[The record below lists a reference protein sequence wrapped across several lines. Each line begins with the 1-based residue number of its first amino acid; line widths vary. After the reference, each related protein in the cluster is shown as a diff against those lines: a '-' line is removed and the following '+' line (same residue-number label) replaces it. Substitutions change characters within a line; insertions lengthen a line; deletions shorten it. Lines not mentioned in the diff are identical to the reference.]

1 MARKGDAM
9 IKKLKGG
16 IKQRIVAVILGIAV
30 LVYTAYHV
38 SSLFGEDI
46 ATITTGVSTESV
58 VLDGKG
64 YVFRDETVLYSQNT
78 GIAEYFKADG
88 DKVHIGEALASI
100 GVSGSSNSKIKVKS
114 LDERI
119 KILEE
124 SVSGDY
130 SLADLPYINDQID
143 DSYYALAKMLA
154 TGDTGG
160 IAEQTD
166 KLLLN
171 MNRRS
176 IVTDGESSP
185 VEKTLSDM
193 KQLREGMLETGG
205 QTMVEYSPDGGYF
218 YSYVDGFESSF
229 TFDKAENMTAEQYYD
244 IVDGNSA
251 VDNQARNT
259 AYGKLATSSK
269 WRFVMRVNS
278 QQSAYFKNGN
288 EYSFQFVENRNVKI
302 PMTLISS
309 ANDGVNGGAIL
320 VFETNR
326 LPQGFVFDRCQSISV
341 TVDSHSGIYIP
352 KEAVHRSGANYYVYI
367 LKGSV
372 VKQRYISVV
381 YEGKDYYLSQAD
393 VKSSESF
400 AFIGTNELL
409 IIKGKDLFDGR
420 ILG

>member
-1 MARKGDAM
+1 M

-16 IKQRIVAVILGIAV
+16 IKQRIVVVILGIAV
-30 LVYTAYHV
+30 LVYTAYHI

-64 YVFRDETVLYSQNT
+64 YVFRDETVLYSKNT
-78 GIAEYFKADG
+78 GVAEYFKEDG
-88 DKVHIGEALASI
+88 AKVYVGEELASI
-100 GVSGSSNSKIKVKS
+100 GESGTSDSKNKIKT

-124 SVSGDY
+124 SVSSDY

-154 TGDTGG
+154 TGDTGA
-160 IAEQTD
+160 IAQQVD
-166 KLLLN
+166 KLLLD

-176 IVTDGESSP
+176 IVTDGKNSP

-193 KQLREGMLETGG
+193 KDLREGMLQSGG
-205 QTMVEYSPDGGYF
+205 QAVVEYSPEGGYF
-218 YSYVDGFESSF
+218 YSYVDGYESNF
-229 TFDKAENMTAEQYYD
+229 TFAKAENMTAEQYYD
-244 IVDGNSA
+244 IADGNSA
-251 VDNQARNT
+251 VDTQARNM
-259 AYGKLATSSK
+259 AYGKLAASSK
-269 WRFVMRVNS
+269 WRFVMRVNAG
-278 QQSAYFKNGN
+278 QAVYFKNGN
-288 EYSFQFVENRNVKI
+288 EYSFQFVENGNVKI

-309 ANDGVNGGAIL
+309 SKDTVNGGLIL

-326 LPQGFVFDRCQSISV
+326 LPNGFIFDRCQSISV

-352 KEAVHRSGANYYVYI
+352 KDAVHRSGANYYVYI

-372 VKQRYISVV
+372 VERRYISVV
-381 YEGKDYYLSQAD
+381 YEGKDYYLSRAD
-393 VKSSESF
+393 GKSSDGLDL
-400 AFIGTNELL
+400 IGTNELL
-409 IIKGKDLFDGR
+409 IIKGNDLFDGR